1 MTAGESPEPEP
12 DGLLTATNGAI
23 HREHEEALLSPIES
37 LTSLDIPGAA
47 AALRALDAD
56 LEAHLAL
63 EDATSHRRYAELDD
77 HPRGAAS
84 ELFTADHV
92 SLAKVMASCREAF
105 AALVSPGDD
114 LRRRVVLAL
123 PTFYRLRNVLEHHT
137 LREQR
142 FLYPRLDEVLEA
154 DAAAAMAR
162 ALTSPEG
169 S

>member
-1 MTAGESPEPEP
+1 MTAGESPDLEPG
-12 DGLLTATNGAI
+12 GLLTTTNGAI
-23 HREHEEALLSPIES
+23 HHGHEEALLSLIES
-37 LTSLDIPGAA
+37 LTSLDIPRAA
-47 AALRALDAD
+47 ASQRALDAD

-63 EDATSHRRYAELDD
+63 EDATSHRRYAELGD
-77 HPRGAAS
+77 HPRGAAP

-92 SLAKVMASCREAF
+92 SLAKVMATCREAL
-105 AALVSPGDD
+105 ADLVSPGEN

-154 DAAAAMAR
+154 DAVAAMAR